1 MAQRDV
7 AINLLTKLQDKGFK
21 DLEKS
26 TKKSNKVLSDFG
38 KRLVA
43 VFSVTAVTAFAK
55 ASVRAFL
62 EEEKAITRL
71 NVALE
76 NAGEGFNTLRAEE
89 FISSLQRSARVL
101 DSELRPALITLTNA
115 GVKFEQSQK
124 LLNLALDVS
133 TGTGRDLQSVVQ
145 GLARSFNGNNT
156 ALQRLNL
163 GLTKAQLKVATFDD
177 ITTLLSLKFE
187 GQASAAANTY
197 AGRIQGLTIAVDEAQ
212 ELIGKSLVTAID
224 NLSSSSN
231 GAEKAIAG
239 LAKETSNLLLGF
251 SQLVKTFKSFSLERY
266 FQVASLAAKE
276 FVRSGLNP
284 IIAARNT
291 LQELSQPLTLEESLS
306 AGAAIG
312 LPDFSKLQKQ
322 SEVSRQITV
331 LNAKL
336 AAQAQAKELAAAK
349 KKAAADK
356 KAAAEKAKADQLDR
370 LRKALQFKFDIEA
383 INQQAALQRQISDI
397 DKDRLLQLSALK
409 ISSYQSDEE
418 ALKTLKAATEGRY
431 DEAMNLE
438 KVYALLRQAGFAN
451 DLAALQAID
460 DLDPYIEFKTNLD
473 DILEKLLALLG
484 LTDLTGGD
492 KKGKKG
498 RAAIPVET
506 NEQQAAREYQRM
518 LNAIETAKFK
528 ENIVDEANRQQTMVE
543 LMRIENARA
552 SLPVTALTPATG
564 ADQVVVN
571 VSVAGSV
578 IAQNDLVATITD
590 AVYQSQRTGNALVLD
605 FK

>member
-26 TKKSNKVLSDFG
+26 TKKSNKVLGDFG

-71 NVALE
+71 NVALQ

-115 GVKFEQSQK
+115 GIKFEQSQK

-145 GLARSFNGNNT
+145 GLTRSFNGNNT

-212 ELIGKSLVTAID
+212 ELIGKSLITAID
-224 NLSSSSN
+224 NLTSSST
-231 GAEKAIAG
+231 GAEEAISD
-239 LAKETSNLLLGF
+239 LASETSKLILGSSEF
-251 SQLVKTFKSFSLERY
+251 VKIFKSFSLEKY
-266 FQVASLAAKE
+266 FKTASIAAKE

-291 LQELSQPLTLEESLS
+291 LKELSEPLTLEQGLS
-306 AGAAIG
+306 AGAAVG
-312 LPDFSKLQKQ
+312 LPDFSKLQRQ

-460 DLDPYIEFKTNLD
+460 DLDPYIEFRTNLD
-473 DILEKLLALLG
+473 EILEKLLALLG
-484 LTDLTGGD
+484 LTDMTGGD
-492 KKGKKG
+492 KKGKKA

-518 LNAIETAKFK
+518 LNAIDTAKFK
-528 ENIVDEANRQQTMVE
+528 ENILDEANRQQTMVE